1 MTLTKSAR
9 VELCRRLAQSG
20 PLGYD
25 GFAVYWVNE
34 SGQEAADPEQPIWE
48 TQEQTGWKVKLVPVS
63 HLPTESIHEAG
74 GIRFFLGS
82 DRTDHVLDFKEHT
95 LWLDGEAAQLE

>member
-34 SGQEAADPEQPIWE
+34 SGQEAADLEQPIWE

-82 DRTDHVLDFKEHT
+82 VELSEERPVP
-95 LWLDGEAAQLE
+95 A